1 MKTIIKT
8 VIELDL
14 EQSSLI
20 TEYVKIYRERYN
32 QKLTKGDFLA
42 TLVKANMMPI
52 KLRIDEMK
60 NEIQNFGKEKKENF
74 LLDNDYF

>member
-1 MKTIIKT
+1 MTIKT
-8 VIELDL
+8 VIELEL

-20 TEYVKIYRERYN
+20 TEYVKTYRERYN
-32 QKLTKGDFLA
+32 EKLTKGEFLA

-52 KLRIDEMK
+52 KLRIDDMK
-60 NEIQNFGKEKKENF
+60 KEIQNFGKETKENNF